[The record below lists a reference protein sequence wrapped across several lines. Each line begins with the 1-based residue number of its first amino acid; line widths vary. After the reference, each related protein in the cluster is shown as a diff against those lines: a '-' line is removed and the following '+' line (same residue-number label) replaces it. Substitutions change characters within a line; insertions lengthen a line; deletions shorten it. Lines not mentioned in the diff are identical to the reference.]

1 MDMGMDAECMSAG
14 LLREAL
20 VAGTVTLDEIEAT
33 LG

>member
-1 MDMGMDAECMSAG
+1 MCLWLPALRTG